1 MSSKIEVDFL
11 GIEDL
16 YDNNSVSPD
25 TSLDSSLELDD
36 EEKDTTETTDN
47 ATKDDD
53 IKAVEDVTLDTQ
65 APQEGDDTTQDSN
78 TSDTEEDIPLVKELS
93 QKLGFEF
100 EEEFE
105 DSIDGVAELTRK
117 AAERLAEQE
126 LDSIFNEYPEVK
138 NLLEYISMGGD
149 TSKYISTVFPEID
162 YNTVELTDDEKQQ
175 EALVRQEL
183 MLKGYSQED
192 IQAEIED
199 YKSGGI
205 LENKA
210 KRALTSLKKNQVAE
224 KQNILQ
230 QQKAEYEAQQREI
243 ETFWN
248 GVNDTISKASQFKG
262 LNVPESDKKAFFD
275 YLSKPVKEN
284 KSQRDLDVEA
294 ADMETR
300 LAIDYLLMKKFNL
313 SNLITNKAKTL
324 QAQSLK
330 DRLKRSKVSS
340 APTTRTRDEELATL

>member
-1 MSSKIEVDFL
+1 MSEKLEVDFL
-11 GIEDL
+11 GIEDI
-16 YDNNSVSPD
+16 YDDKSVSPNN
-25 TSLDSSLELDD
+25 SLDSSLELDD
-36 EEKDTTETTDN
+36 EPDNIKDNTEDN
-47 ATKDDD
+47 D
-53 IKAVEDVTLDTQ
+53 IKELEDVKLDIQ
-65 APQEGDDTTQDSN
+65 APEDGDNKPDSN
-78 TSDTEEDIPLVKELS
+78 TSEETVEDDIPLVKELS
-93 QKLGFEF
+93 EKLGFEF

-105 DSIDGVAELTRK
+105 DSVEGIVELSKR
-117 AAERLAEQE
+117 AAEKFAEQE

-138 NLLEYISMGGD
+138 QLLEYMSMGGD
-149 TSKYISTVFPEID
+149 PTKYMNTVFPEMD
-162 YNTVELTDDEKQQ
+162 YNTVELTDDERQH
-175 EALVRQEL
+175 EGLVRQEL

-199 YKSGGI
+199 YKAGGI

-210 KRALTSLKKNQVAE
+210 KRALANLKKHQVAE
-224 KQNILQ
+224 KQNILKS
-230 QQKAEYEAQQREI
+230 QKEEYENQQREI

-262 LNVPESDKKAFFD
+262 LNIPEAEKKAFFE
-275 YLSKPVKEN
+275 YLSKPVKDS

-324 QAQSLK
+324 QAKSLK
-330 DRLKRSKVSS
+330 DRLQRSKVSS
-340 APTTRTRDEELATL
+340 APTSRTRDEELLSL

>member
-1 MSSKIEVDFL
+1 MSKIEVDFL

-16 YDNNSVSPD
+16 YDDKTPAVNTTLD
-25 TSLDSSLELDD
+25 TSLELED
-36 EEKDTTETTDN
+36 EKDEAETTKDN
-47 ATKDDD
+47 D
-53 IKAVEDVTLDTQ
+53 IRDLEDVKLDAQ
-65 APQEGDDTTQDSN
+65 ASSEEDNQLDPN
-78 TSDTEEDIPLVKELS
+78 TSTVEEELPLVKELS

-100 EEEFE
+100 DEDFE
-105 DSIDGVAELTRK
+105 DSIDGVAELTRR
-117 AAERLAEQE
+117 AAEKLAEQE
-126 LDSIFNEYPEVK
+126 LESIFNEYPEVK
-138 NLLEYISMGGD
+138 NLLEYVSLGGD
-149 TSKYISTVFPEID
+149 TSKYMNTVFPEMD
-162 YNTVELTDDEKQQ
+162 YTTVELTDDEKQQ

-183 MLKGYSQED
+183 NLKGYSQED

-199 YKSGGI
+199 YKAGGI

-210 KRALTSLKKNQVAE
+210 KRALSNLKKHQVAE
-224 KQNILQ
+224 KQNILEN
-230 QQKAEYEAQQREI
+230 QKKEYEAQQREI
-243 ETFWN
+243 ENFWG

-262 LNVPESDKKAFFD
+262 LSVPEADKKAFFD
-275 YLSKPVKEN
+275 YLAKPVKDG
-284 KSQRDLDVEA
+284 KSQRDLDVET

-340 APTTRTRDEELATL
+340 APPSRTRDEELLSL